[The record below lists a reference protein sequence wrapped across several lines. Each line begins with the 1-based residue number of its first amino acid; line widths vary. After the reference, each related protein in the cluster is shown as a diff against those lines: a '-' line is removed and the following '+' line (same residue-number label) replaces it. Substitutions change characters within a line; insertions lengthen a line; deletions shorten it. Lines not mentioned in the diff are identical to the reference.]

1 MCKRNSR
8 RRYVK
13 VSGDSPETMRKL
25 CFSTKLGEITV
36 FYAVLV
42 LSSNIF
48 VQLFFKFL
56 RCFFLFFLSKRL
68 SVTFDIQ
75 IDLKMKHP

>member
-13 VSGDSPETMRKL
+13 VSGGSPETMRKL

-48 VQLFFKFL
+48 VQLFLSSSGVSF
-56 RCFFLFFLSKRL
+56 CFFLAKDYLLPLIFKL
-68 SVTFDIQ
+68 I
-75 IDLKMKHP
+75 